1 MRIYKITTY
10 IFVFLA
16 MCSCATLKK
25 APEVKNR
32 IELTE
37 NNLHLINGTYQNN
50 NKNPA
55 NASEFFWG
63 SFFRRKESDAI
74 YHKDSKDD
82 PIFLITLEAV
92 HKKRINATVTV
103 NDSVLKTI
111 KIRGRIKNGYFEQNR
126 KMYVI
131 PMAVLNVAY
140 TSKFRIGLQ
149 SNNNVIT
156 DFRKVEA
163 GTVYFFH
170 PFNNSGN
177 LYNLEHKKVTN

>member
-1 MRIYKITTY
+1 
-10 IFVFLA
+10 
-16 MCSCATLKK
+16 
-25 APEVKNR
+25 
-32 IELTE
+32 
-37 NNLHLINGTYQNN
+37 
-50 NKNPA
+50 
-55 NASEFFWG
+55 
-63 SFFRRKESDAI
+63 
-74 YHKDSKDD
+74 
-82 PIFLITLEAV
+82 
-92 HKKRINATVTV
+92 
-103 NDSVLKTI
+103 
-111 KIRGRIKNGYFEQNR
+111 
-126 KMYVI
+126 MYVI